1 MQRKDAVAIKPT
13 FKEFGR
19 FWTVARSVTGAARP
33 VAENANRAAFLA
45 SANFSQSFTFW
56 KITNNFAVKGSI
68 GLTHSITYKIHFAK
82 DYAIFQQSR
91 KLESL
96 C

>member
-19 FWTVARSVTGAARP
+19 FWTVARSVIGAARP

-68 GLTHSITYKIHFAK
+68 GLTHSITYKIRSGKIMPYFS
-82 DYAIFQQSR
+82 QVVG
-91 KLESL
+91 
-96 C
+96 